1 MKRIAIVLIMLL
13 LAVGAQAQTVH
24 DMRTDLVPEL
34 TPVQVQNL
42 IVTGFYSN
50 GVFVSSVPHGEYD
63 SIWVYM
69 GSGAPSYPASG
80 DVIAVEGVFKI
91 YNGLYEID
99 TSAGSWIAQGT
110 AALPAPI
117 VVPASV
123 LGDPAT
129 AAPYMCSLITIPDML
144 YSTSEAGYGEWYAE
158 TGAGE
163 QVMFDNFWA
172 DFPVDDVLGEFLP
185 GACFLSATGCLNYSY
200 GNYKMCAFED
210 GLPACPVATDE
221 ASFGSVKSLFR

>member
-1 MKRIAIVLIMLL
+1 MKRIAIVLVIIL
-13 LAVGAQAQTVH
+13 LAAAAQAQTVH
-24 DMRTDLVPEL
+24 DMRTDLVPVG
-34 TPVQVQNL
+34 TPVQVANL

-50 GVFVSSVPHGEYD
+50 GVFVSTAPHGTYD

-69 GSGAPSYPASG
+69 GSGAPSYPIVG
-80 DVIAVEGVFKI
+80 DVIQVQGVFTI

-99 TSAGSWIAQGT
+99 TSAGAWALQGT
-110 AALPAPI
+110 SPLPAPL

-129 AAPYMCSLITIPDML
+129 AAPYMCSLITVPDML
-144 YSTSEAGYGEWYAE
+144 FSTSEAGYGEWYAE
-158 TGAGE
+158 TGVGE

-172 DFPVDDVLGEFLP
+172 DYPVDDLGAFLP

-200 GNYKMCAFED
+200 GAYKMCAFLD
-210 GLPACPVATDE
+210 GLPACPVSAEET
-221 ASFGSVKSLFR
+221 SFGSVKSLFR